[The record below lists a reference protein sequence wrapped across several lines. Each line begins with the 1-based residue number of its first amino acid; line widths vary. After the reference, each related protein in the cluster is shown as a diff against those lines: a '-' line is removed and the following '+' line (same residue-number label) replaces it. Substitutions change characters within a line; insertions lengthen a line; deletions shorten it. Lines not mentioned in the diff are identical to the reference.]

1 MAEIDKKIQEV
12 LLELEKLKMQALHL
26 EQIVE
31 SERGTLQREANRLRV
46 EIAKVEQEIRDILY
60 NPEIGLLIKIDRL
73 VQESLE
79 RKRVRQHIWALWVA
93 VGSIIV
99 KVIFDLINKPEK

>member
-79 RKRVRQHIWALWVA
+79 RKRIKQNIWALWVA
-93 VGSIIV
+93 MAVVLIKEIV
-99 KVIFDLINKPEK
+99 VLFK